1 MLTQNSTKPV
11 GLPSAALPPTIAE
24 EEVFSDT
31 DSFVTPQNKPA
42 PETKNTP
49 ASAPTTTAPP
59 STPTTAAS
67 ESARLFPYVTD
78 GTDLRGGQSRSATDE
93 QDIQMLTEAEL
104 RDVFKEDKRLQSQY
118 NSVDNYISY
127 MNDFMDIVDA
137 NPGQFN
143 WWDIAIP
150 YGMDTMKFA
159 ERYGLHDEDARMG
172 SGERIDASLEA
183 RRTATERFE
192 NLTSSPELTALR
204 DQYGLTS
211 QFRNSDG
218 DVFTFNG
225 INFTETYEVDDS
237 EGRFIEP
244 IMNLANTVA
253 LGLATGEVGSVLG
266 PSLTGGTAASATA
279 SGTFAQG
286 AVNNIIGGAINQGL
300 TTGSI
305 DASELATAGIV
316 AGIGGVAEGI
326 KTGELAG
333 TAASDAINGLSEL
346 TGLPINETTDIV
358 KNLATGAITGEDLED
373 IAIGA
378 VQGFTSGQI
387 KNVLNETFGD
397 EIDIENVFDE
407 GTTTIPTSALDSLV
421 DTAVNAAFE
430 GEVEVQDVLESLV
443 DYAQEGGSFGFLDP
457 GLGLPDI
464 DGDLFGDL
472 GFIEDALRTAGRE
485 AEDFVRAG
493 GQVLAPIVEPPAQAV
508 GDVLAAAEDIVR
520 PIGSAAE
527 DVVRAGGRFVDEEVI
542 QPVYEN
548 VVRPLDEAVVQ
559 PTREFVKDV
568 EDVIKE
574 AVPQGTTPE
583 FVKTDFPSVDLPSV
597 DLPSVDLPSI
607 DFGMPQLAGGG
618 GMFDPYSTNIGYGPV
633 QLQQLITSPYGVQQ
647 PALKDYELAMNGI
660 LARNSGMMS

>member
-1 MLTQNSTKPV
+1 MARRPITGMLTQNSTKPV
-11 GLPSAALPPTIAE
+11 GLPSAALPPTIAEE

-49 ASAPTTTAPP
+49 AAPAAAP

-78 GTDLRGGQSRSATDE
+78 GTDLRGGQSREPWSE

-104 RDVFKEDKRLQSQY
+104 RDVFKEDKRLQGQY

-137 NPGQFN
+137 NPEQFN
-143 WWDIAIP
+143 WWDSAVP
-150 YGMDTMKFA
+150 YSIDTMQFA
-159 ERYGLHDEDARMG
+159 ERYDLNDEDARMG
-172 SGERIDASLEA
+172 SGERIDASKEA
-183 RRTATERFE
+183 YRTSEERFN
-192 NLTSSPELTALR
+192 NLISSPEMSALR
-204 DQYGLTS
+204 DQYNLTS
-211 QFRNSDG
+211 QFQNSDG
-218 DVFTFNG
+218 DTFSFNG

-358 KNLATGAITGEDLED
+358 KNLATGAITGDDLEG

-430 GEVEVQDVLESLV
+430 GEVEVQDVLESV
-443 DYAQEGGSFGFLDP
+443 AEYAQEGGSFGFLDP
-457 GLGLPDI
+457 GLGLPSF

-472 GFIEDALRTAGRE
+472 GFIEDALRTVGRE
-485 AEDFVRAG
+485 T
-493 GQVLAPIVEPPAQAV
+493 
-508 GDVLAAAEDIVR
+508 
-520 PIGSAAE
+520 E
-527 DVVRAGGRFVDEEVI
+527 DVVRSIGSEIDDEIIQPYVRPTARAIDKYAI

-583 FVKTDFPSVDLPSV
+583 FVKTDLPSIDLPSV
-597 DLPSVDLPSI
+597 DLPSIDLPSI
-607 DFGMPQLAGGG
+607 DFGMPQLAGGGG

>member
-1 MLTQNSTKPV
+1 
-11 GLPSAALPPTIAE
+11 
-24 EEVFSDT
+24 
-31 DSFVTPQNKPA
+31 
-42 PETKNTP
+42 
-49 ASAPTTTAPP
+49 
-59 STPTTAAS
+59 
-67 ESARLFPYVTD
+67 
-78 GTDLRGGQSRSATDE
+78 
-93 QDIQMLTEAEL
+93 
-104 RDVFKEDKRLQSQY
+104 
-118 NSVDNYISY
+118 
-127 MNDFMDIVDA
+127 
-137 NPGQFN
+137 
-143 WWDIAIP
+143 
-150 YGMDTMKFA
+150 
-159 ERYGLHDEDARMG
+159 
-172 SGERIDASLEA
+172 
-183 RRTATERFE
+183 
-192 NLTSSPELTALR
+192 
-204 DQYGLTS
+204 
-211 QFRNSDG
+211 
-218 DVFTFNG
+218 
-225 INFTETYEVDDS
+225 
-237 EGRFIEP
+237 
-244 IMNLANTVA
+244 MNLANTVA

-333 TAASDAINGLSEL
+333 TAASDAINNLSEL

-358 KNLATGAITGEDLED
+358 KNLATGAITGDDLEG

-430 GEVEVQDVLESLV
+430 GEVEVQDVLKSVAE
-443 DYAQEGGSFGFLDP
+443 YAQEGGSFGFLDP
-457 GLGLPDI
+457 GLDLPDI

-472 GFIEDALRTAGRE
+472 GFIEDALRTVGRE
-485 AEDFVRAG
+485 T
-493 GQVLAPIVEPPAQAV
+493 
-508 GDVLAAAEDIVR
+508 
-520 PIGSAAE
+520 E
-527 DVVRAGGRFVDEEVI
+527 DVVRSIGSEIDDEIIQPYVRPTARAIDKYVI

-559 PTREFVKDV
+559 PTREVVKDV

-607 DFGMPQLAGGG
+607 DLPSIDFGMPQLAGGGGGG

>member
-1 MLTQNSTKPV
+1 MARRPITGMLTQNSTKPV

-49 ASAPTTTAPP
+49 ASAPTTAPAPAPAPAP
-59 STPTTAAS
+59 SS
-67 ESARLFPYVTD
+67 NRLFPYVTD
-78 GTDLRGGQSRSATDE
+78 GRDLRGGQSRSATDE

-104 RDVFKEDKRLQSQY
+104 RDVFKEDKRLQGQY

-204 DQYGLTS
+204 NQYGLTS
-211 QFRNSDG
+211 QFQNSDG

-358 KNLATGAITGEDLED
+358 KNLATGAITGDDLEG

-387 KNVLNETFGD
+387 KNVLSETFGD

-457 GLGLPDI
+457 GLDLPDI
-464 DGDLFGDL
+464 DLDLFGNAQPFDF
-472 GFIEDALRTAGRE
+472 GDTPEEIKAIEDA
-485 AEDFVRAG
+485 VRAAG
-493 GQVLAPIVEPPAQAV
+493 SATEDVVRAV
-508 GDVLAAAEDIVR
+508 GSTAEDIVR

-527 DVVRAGGRFVDEEVI
+527 DVVRTVGSAADDYII
-542 QPVYEN
+542 QPI
-548 VVRPLDEAVVQ
+548 REAIPEVTA
-559 PTREFVKDV
+559 PDIDV
-568 EDVIKE
+568 NLPDINL
-574 AVPQGTTPE
+574 PE
-583 FVKTDFPSVDLPSV
+583 VDIALPEVDLPEVDIALPEVDLPSV
-597 DLPSVDLPSI
+597 DLPSIDLPSI
-607 DFGMPQLAGGG
+607 DFGMPQLAGGGGG

>member
-1 MLTQNSTKPV
+1 MS
-11 GLPSAALPPTIAE
+11 
-24 EEVFSDT
+24 
-31 DSFVTPQNKPA
+31 
-42 PETKNTP
+42 
-49 ASAPTTTAPP
+49 
-59 STPTTAAS
+59 
-67 ESARLFPYVTD
+67 
-78 GTDLRGGQSRSATDE
+78 
-93 QDIQMLTEAEL
+93 
-104 RDVFKEDKRLQSQY
+104 
-118 NSVDNYISY
+118 
-127 MNDFMDIVDA
+127 
-137 NPGQFN
+137 
-143 WWDIAIP
+143 
-150 YGMDTMKFA
+150 
-159 ERYGLHDEDARMG
+159 
-172 SGERIDASLEA
+172 
-183 RRTATERFE
+183 
-192 NLTSSPELTALR
+192 ALR
-204 DQYGLTS
+204 DQYNLTS
-211 QFRNSDG
+211 QFQNSDG
-218 DVFTFNG
+218 DTFSFNG

-387 KNVLNETFGD
+387 KNVLSETFGD

-457 GLGLPDI
+457 GLDLPDI
-464 DGDLFGDL
+464 DLDLFGNAQPFDF
-472 GFIEDALRTAGRE
+472 GDTPEEIKAIEDA
-485 AEDFVRAG
+485 VRA
-493 GQVLAPIVEPPAQAV
+493 A
-508 GDVLAAAEDIVR
+508 
-520 PIGSAAE
+520 GSATE

-542 QPVYEN
+542 QRVYEN

-607 DFGMPQLAGGG
+607 DLPSIDFGMPQLAGGGG

>member
-1 MLTQNSTKPV
+1 MLTQNSTKSV

-49 ASAPTTTAPP
+49 AS
-59 STPTTAAS
+59 TPTTVAS

-78 GTDLRGGQSRSATDE
+78 GTDLRGGQSRAPWSE

-127 MNDFMDIVDA
+127 MNDFMDVVDA

-143 WWDIAIP
+143 WWDSAVP
-150 YGMDTMKFA
+150 YSIDTMQFA
-159 ERYGLHDEDARMG
+159 ERYDLNDEDARMG
-172 SGERIDASLEA
+172 SGERIDASKEA
-183 RRTATERFE
+183 YRTSEERFN
-192 NLTSSPELTALR
+192 NLISSPEMSALR
-204 DQYGLTS
+204 DQYNLTS
-211 QFRNSDG
+211 QFQNSDG
-218 DVFTFNG
+218 DTFSFNG

-387 KNVLNETFGD
+387 KNVLSETFGD

-457 GLGLPDI
+457 GLDLPDI
-464 DGDLFGDL
+464 DLDLFGNAQPFDF
-472 GFIEDALRTAGRE
+472 GDTPEEIKAIEDA
-485 AEDFVRAG
+485 VRA
-493 GQVLAPIVEPPAQAV
+493 V
-508 GDVLAAAEDIVR
+508 G
-520 PIGSAAE
+520 STAE

-559 PTREFVKDV
+559 PTREVVKDV

-607 DFGMPQLAGGG
+607 DLPSIDFGMPQLAGGGG